1 MGLTN
6 FGRKELIRIT
16 MLFLPVIVFLLII
29 SMLHSS
35 NIFCVLTLL
44 MLFAW
49 VAVMSFF
56 RDPSREIPEE
66 NNIFV
71 SPADGKIEDIRII
84 DNSEFSEKFEYKPYY
99 RIGIFLSIFNVHI
112 NRMPSNLVVE
122 NVEYRK
128 GKYHDART
136 ENAIKENE
144 SNILIC
150 KALIN
155 KRSLPVIIKQ
165 ISGAVAKKI
174 VAPVKKNEFFYK
186 GEKFGMIKFGSRT
199 ELMIPVE
206 DNLKLKCRVGDK
218 VKAGSSIIAELL

>member
-16 MLFLPVIVFLLII
+16 VLFLPIIVFLLII
-29 SMLHSS
+29 SITHSS

-49 VAVMSFF
+49 IAIMSFF
-56 RDPSREIPEE
+56 RDPKREIPEE

-71 SPADGKIEDIRII
+71 SPADGTIHDIRII
-84 DNSEFSEKFEYKPYY
+84 DNSEFSEKFDYKPYY
-99 RIGIFLSIFNVHI
+99 RIGIFLSIFDVHI
-112 NRMPSNLVVE
+112 NRTPCNLVVE
-122 NVEYRK
+122 NIEYRE

-136 ENAIKENE
+136 EKAIKENE
-144 SNILIC
+144 SNIITC
-150 KALIN
+150 KALID
-155 KRSLPVIIKQ
+155 KRSFPIIIKQ

-174 VAPVKKNEFFYK
+174 IAPVKRNEFFYK
-186 GEKFGMIKFGSRT
+186 GDKFGMIKFGSRT